1 MNKKTYSIVINN
13 VKESV
18 DAVQSLLNK
27 LNELDQRL
35 QTLSKSGLKVSAAT
49 SSSTV
54 SKSKY
59 DAAELEKKAQKEI
72 ADQLALQ
79 NEENQKALRLLA
91 QKKQE
96 AKEQAR
102 VQQQIA
108 QGIRTENGEYANT
121 LQGQRQLLA
130 DLKSQLA
137 NTDLGSDEWEK
148 LRDRVAKVNDEVSK
162 MEQSYGVFQRN
173 VGNYASAA
181 EGFKGI
187 SVTVDG
193 VERKFTSLRSAMKEL
208 KMEMQNID
216 TSTAEGQQ
224 QFKEYERAIEEVGI
238 AQTQMADK
246 AERAMDANKGLHD
259 ALEVMEGFVSI
270 AGVGQGLMSAF
281 GIDNEEIG
289 KSIQR
294 LQGLMLALQGIQ
306 SLQNQFKSGTGIG
319 GWVQKMSGFFEKWMD
334 RILGV
339 SKAIDKL
346 KNKKAEKEAER
357 FAYFMAQRLNQSAL
371 DNPLN
376 SDENKQKAKQFIE
389 DNEKEFKRTT
399 AQIANLE
406 KGMKFLQKTAKGVT
420 TAFAAFATV
429 VGTVAVEELLRFI
442 SESKAVRSIMEE
454 WEEWAYKT
462 AHEANKLG
470 VAMAG
475 LTDSYQKFER
485 ELQREVD
492 SGSLGEIEA
501 EMQKAEKASYNLR
514 EALGDLKKAIGDGGI
529 LDEDVDLGLR
539 MSQKEM
545 IDMINSVHDLEGT
558 MGDEKFSEE
567 TNKMVAKVIVSLSNM
582 ENATDEDIK
591 AVLSQLN
598 NSTFF
603 NTSLAKFFDSL
614 PDKSKNAMQQTIN
627 NVNALAD
634 AMIAA
639 SLKARQAQ
647 QNFEDELDRLRVQAM
662 PSGRARDEAQEQL
675 DYERDIR
682 DKRKELGE
690 GTDNFNRYMEAREKV
705 HQRNLQEIRSRYAR
719 QTVRTTSS
727 TGKSV
732 RDLIAESNKRIE
744 EDRIAMMRDGLAKTI
759 ESIEKERRARIAALK
774 ELKKNTEQYNKEL
787 LSINNRYDKQILKE
801 KKEFFDELQEI
812 IRDVIRETEDLRNET
827 STIEGENELN
837 YALKR
842 LERQFM
848 RNIFVARQYVEA
860 LEVVETLGKAVASVS
875 DDFDLEA
882 NLEPLR
888 KMAESAK
895 GLRTPSLDEWDAYYK
910 AIMEYTTEYSDRL
923 AKIEEQRIK
932 TEQSRDVSAVEEQY
946 KKQKEELDDYYTYML
961 SKTEEGSEERL
972 KIEREKGE
980 KMAALEQTF
989 NDRIKAINENA
1000 AQQLLAVENQRLDA
1014 EREANADYFNKMLD
1028 IYTKFGEDLQDK
1040 FEEISSVEVNVWG
1053 FIDASK
1059 IKEGAA
1065 QLETGFDGLKK
1076 VILAKKKELEDAFQN
1091 GEISLEEFINVSD
1104 GLDSLLKG
1112 FDKNIK
1118 MAKKAA
1124 KDAVDVNVQA
1134 IAQYIQQVGSMAQE
1148 MLQTLWGAQDK
1159 ALDAQREALE
1169 KQNEL
1174 LEEQLTKQE
1183 DITQKHADKINDIED
1198 ELQTARGDR
1207 RQHLIDAL
1215 SAQIAA
1221 QRASLAAEQRIEKQ
1235 KKANEKKMDALD
1247 KKRKEMQRKRDI
1259 TSAVISAALATAN
1272 GLATKPFVPVGIAMG
1287 ALAAALGGA
1296 QVAIIAGQHYA
1307 NGGVIEGPSHA
1318 RGGVKVLGGRA
1329 EVEGGEFI
1337 TNKRTTRQ
1345 NIGVL
1350 EFINKSR
1357 RKLDVG
1363 DFIEYYSRAGKR
1375 SVSSVRARF
1384 ADGGQLP
1391 DVNGDID
1398 LSRLTSTVVVE
1409 RDQRPIYVSV
1419 REIESVSSQMRQV
1432 RAVAGI

>member
-35 QTLSKSGLKVSAAT
+35 QTLSKSGLNVSAAT

-79 NEENQKALRLLA
+79 NEENQKALRLLT

-102 VQQQIA
+102 IQQQIA

-148 LRDRVAKVNDEVSK
+148 LRDSVAKVNDEVSK

-259 ALEVMEGFVSI
+259 TLEVMEGFVSI

-289 KSIQR
+289 RSIQR
-294 LQGLMLALQGIQ
+294 LQGLMLALQGLQ
-306 SLQNQFKSGTGIG
+306 GLQNQFKSGTGIG
-319 GWVQKMSGFFEKWMD
+319 GWVRGLSGF
-334 RILGV
+334 
-339 SKAIDKL
+339 IDKGVD
-346 KNKKAEKEAER
+346 KIGKFSKKLEDLIKRRKEAEA
-357 FAYFMAQRLNQSAL
+357 AYNRAQEYTQAAIDSGHLSDKSKQRAEQVLEHNKEAIKRMTAEIDKYEKKVTSA
-371 DNPLN
+371 
-376 SDENKQKAKQFIE
+376 QKKSKMFS
-389 DNEKEFKRTT
+389 T
-399 AQIANLE
+399 ALATL
-406 KGMKFLQKTAKGVT
+406 
-420 TAFAAFATV
+420 AAV
-429 VGTVAVEELLRFI
+429 VGAVVVEELIRLGA
-442 SESKAVRSIMEE
+442 EWKAVRNVMEDYEE
-454 WEEWAYKT
+454 WVNKT
-462 AHEANKLG
+462 GHEANKLG

-475 LTDSYQKFER
+475 LTDAYQKFER
-485 ELQREVD
+485 ELQKEVD

-514 EALGDLKKAIGDGGI
+514 EALGGLKKAIGDGGI

-582 ENATDEDIK
+582 ENATDEDIR

-690 GTDNFNRYMEAREKV
+690 GTDNFNRWMEAREKV
-705 HQRNLQEIRSRYAR
+705 HQRNLSDIRSRYAR
-719 QTVRTTSS
+719 QTVRTTRS

-744 EDRIAMMRDGLAKTI
+744 EDRVAMMRDGLAKTI
-759 ESIEKERRARIAALK
+759 EGIEKERRARIAGLK
-774 ELKKNTEQYNKEL
+774 ELKDNTEQYNKEL

-827 STIEGENELN
+827 STIGNENELN

-860 LEVVETLGKAVASVS
+860 LEVVETIGKAVAAVS

-895 GLRTPSLDEWDAYYK
+895 GLRAPSLDEWDAYYK
-910 AIMEYTTEYSDRL
+910 AVMEYTTEYSDRL

-932 TEQSRDVSAVEEQY
+932 TEQSRDISATEEQY
-946 KKQKEELDDYYTYML
+946 KKQKKELDDYYTYML
-961 SKTEEGSEERL
+961 KKTEEGSEERL
-972 KIEREKGE
+972 GIEKEKGE
-980 KMAALEQTF
+980 KMAALEQAF
-989 NDRIKAINENA
+989 NDRVKAINENA
-1000 AQQLLAVENQRLDA
+1000 TQELLAVENQRLDA
-1014 EREANADYFNKMLD
+1014 QREANADYFNKMLD
-1028 IYTKFGEDLQDK
+1028 IYTKFGGDLQDK

-1059 IKEGAA
+1059 IKEGAS
-1065 QLETGFDGLKK
+1065 QLETGFDALKK

-1104 GLDSLLKG
+1104 GFDSLLKG

-1118 MAKKAA
+1118 AAEKAA

-1134 IAQYIQQVGSMAQE
+1134 IVQYIQQVGSMAQE

-1398 LSRLTSTVVVE
+1398 LGKLTSTVVVE

-1432 RAVAGI
+1432 RAVAGIRQ